1 MMLKRFLYVIAKSSC
16 VDMNHATDIF
26 VATSVSSA
34 ALLKNNQFV
43 NILGLLK
50 INL

>member
-1 MMLKRFLYVIAKSSC
+1 MMLKRLLYVIAKYCC
-16 VDMNHATDIF
+16 VDMNHATDIV

-34 ALLKNNQFV
+34 ALLK
-43 NILGLLK
+43 I